1 MLVSTRL
8 KSLFAL
14 HILLLVYSLSG
25 VLSKLAADVD
35 FFSLEFCALY
45 AGILFLLGLY
55 ALGWQQILKRLPLT
69 TAFSNKAVTIVW
81 GIIWGLVFFAEPVTI
96 PEVIG
101 ALMIIA
107 GVVLYSHADAEVSE
121 KSDE

>member
-1 MLVSTRL
+1 MSTRV
-8 KSLFAL
+8 KSLFVL
-14 HILLLVYSLSG
+14 HILLMVYSLSG

-35 FFSLEFCALY
+35 FFSFEFCTLY
-45 AGILFLLGLY
+45 VGILFLLGLY
-55 ALGWQQILKRLPLT
+55 ALGWQQVLKRLPLT

-81 GIIWGLVFFAEPVTI
+81 GIIWGFVFFAESVTI

-101 ALMIIA
+101 ALMIIG
-107 GVVLYSHADAEVSE
+107 GVVLYSRADAEVSE

>member
-1 MLVSTRL
+1 M
-8 KSLFAL
+8 
-14 HILLLVYSLSG
+14 VYSLSG

-35 FFSLEFCALY
+35 FFSFEFCTLY
-45 AGILFLLGLY
+45 VGILFLLGLY
-55 ALGWQQILKRLPLT
+55 ALGWQQVLKRLPLT

-81 GIIWGLVFFAEPVTI
+81 GIIWGFVFFAESVTI

-101 ALMIIA
+101 ALMIIG
-107 GVVLYSHADAEVSE
+107 GVVLYSRADAEVSE